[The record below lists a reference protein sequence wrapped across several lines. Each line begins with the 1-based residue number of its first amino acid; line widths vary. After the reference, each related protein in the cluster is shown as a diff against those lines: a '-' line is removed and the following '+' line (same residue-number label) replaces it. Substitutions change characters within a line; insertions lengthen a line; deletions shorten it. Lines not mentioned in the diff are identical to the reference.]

1 MSKKYNI
8 LIVEDEPLIAEDI
21 AGALDEF
28 GFGVSGIA
36 YDATSAMQM
45 ISACRPDAVL
55 LDINLGAG
63 PDGVEVAH
71 FIRAQHDVP
80 FVFLTSHSD
89 KQTLE
94 RAKHTFPA
102 GYLLKPFDG
111 NELMTSLE
119 IALFNHFNQ
128 RNQSGMLDLDLL
140 NANLPTPL
148 SQREMELLELLRTGS
163 TNKEIADRLFIS
175 VNTVKTHLQHLFSK
189 LDVSNRTQALFRLRE
204 LTGS

>member
-1 MSKKYNI
+1 MTKKYSI

-21 AGALDEF
+21 AGSLDEY
-28 GFGVSGIA
+28 GFEVAGIA
-36 YDATSAMQM
+36 CDASTAIEMVSAY
-45 ISACRPDAVL
+45 RPDAVL
-55 LDINLGAG
+55 LDINLGSG

-111 NELMTSLE
+111 NELMASLE

-128 RNQSGMLDLDLL
+128 RSQMTTLDFEVV

-148 SQREMELLELLRTGS
+148 SQRELELLALLRTGS
-163 TNKEIADRLFIS
+163 TNKEIADRMFIS
-175 VNTVKTHLQHLFSK
+175 VNTVKTHLQHLFGK

>member
-1 MSKKYNI
+1 MSKKYSI

-21 AGALDEF
+21 AGSLAEY
-28 GFGVSGIA
+28 GFAVAGIA
-36 YDATSAMQM
+36 YDASTAMEM
-45 ISACRPDAVL
+45 ISAYRPDAVL
-55 LDINLGAG
+55 LDINLGPG

-71 FIRAQHDVP
+71 FIRIQHDVP

-89 KQTLE
+89 KHTLD

-128 RNQSGMLDLDLL
+128 PGQSVVLDLDEV
-140 NANLPTPL
+140 NASLPNPL
-148 SQREMELLELLRTGS
+148 SQRELELLELLRTGS

-175 VNTVKTHLQHLFSK
+175 VNTVKTHLQHLFGK